1 MIGAVLRCV
10 AGYILASLAA
20 GIVQVA
26 FVLPPYELVG
36 AGADRLSAA
45 GIWLLLA
52 TLHSGIF
59 GAPFALV
66 ALAVAEWRCFTGPVY
81 YAAVGFSMAMLGFLA
96 QISGH
101 GFTQPVMVLLYVLVA
116 FTLAG
121 VSAGLVY
128 WLVSGRRAGAHG
140 PRLRQPKA
148 SVNAAPQ

>member
-1 MIGAVLRCV
+1 MIGAVLRCL

-20 GIVQVA
+20 GFVQVA

-36 AGADRLSAA
+36 ASADRLTAA

-59 GAPFALV
+59 GAPFALI
-66 ALAVAEWRCFTGPVY
+66 ALMVAEWRCFRGPIY
-81 YAAVGFSMAMLGFLA
+81 YAATGFGMAMLGFLA

-101 GFTQPVMVLLYVLVA
+101 GFAQPMMVLLYVLTA

-128 WLVSGRRAGAHG
+128 WLVSGRKAGARG
-140 PRLRQPKA
+140 LRLRQPN
-148 SVNAAPQ
+148 SVG

>member
-26 FVLPPYELVG
+26 FVLPPHELISTS
-36 AGADRLSAA
+36 ADRLTAA

-59 GAPFALV
+59 GAPFAIV
-66 ALAVAEWRCFTGPVY
+66 ALAVAEWRCFRGPIY
-81 YAAVGFSMAMLGFLA
+81 YAAAGFGMAMLGFLA

-101 GFTQPVMVLLYVLVA
+101 GFDQPVMVLLYVLAA

-121 VSAGLVY
+121 IVAGLVY
-128 WLVSGRRAGAHG
+128 WLVSGRSAGVRSPG
-140 PRLRQPKA
+140 LRRRKIA
-148 SVNAAPQ
+148 G